1 MAVLDVLSPRT
12 GRRHAHRTKPPT
24 LVHLERAT
32 KLAPSGTVAFADL
45 SLRIHAGQ
53 RWVVFSQERGA
64 RSALLQC
71 VAGLQQPERGS
82 VTIRGHVSWPL
93 GQLPGLSGKL
103 SCDENSRF
111 MLGIYGQRGHL
122 EEELALV
129 QELMGISREQWC
141 GPFSKQPVDIKSSLK
156 LALTLACDFDL
167 YVINDSPLL
176 AFRQGPRW
184 TEPWQTLLE
193 RRLQTR
199 AVLSSGVQ
207 PLVGLEA
214 GSKGLVLE
222 EGKLVVKGV
231 LAECQAYLEA
241 QRAIGVGKRKKART

>member
-12 GRRHAHRTKPPT
+12 GRRYAHRTKPPM

-32 KLAPSGTVAFADL
+32 KLAPSGAVAFADL

-53 RWVVFSQERGA
+53 RWVVFSQERDS

-93 GQLPGLSGKL
+93 GQLPGLSGKF
-103 SCDENSRF
+103 SCAENSRF
-111 MLGIYGQRGHL
+111 LLGIYGQRGHL

-167 YVINDSPLL
+167 YVINDTPLL
-176 AFRQGPRW
+176 AFRQSPRW
-184 TEPWQTLLE
+184 KEPWQTLLE

-207 PLVGLEA
+207 PVAGLES
-214 GSKGLVLE
+214 GSRGLVLT
-222 EGKLVVKGV
+222 EGKLAMKGP
-231 LAECQAYLEA
+231 LEECQAYFEA
-241 QRAIGVGKRKKART
+241 QNSVKDNNWKRRKI